1 MTDTMKVLQSFISTN
16 YLVVLIVVI
25 CAVLITVTTLI
36 GLGQLM
42 NRMYKLHK
50 LTTRNTARMQ
60 TAKVNEKMSMY
71 NSIMLLATVY
81 ELCMSKPEEAQV
93 ILSFIRTNLPVM
105 DLSTM
110 KDMDP
115 YRLNAMLSVINEP
128 DIEKI
133 HTMVNE
139 MIDNL
144 DGVASD
150 NFNKTFKDYRE
161 AMIALAEDQ
170 KTALNAEGSH
180 EWEVFKDTKLKQVRE
195 ELKMKNL
202 THLSERAA
210 DLFVNKSAPTLV

>member
-1 MTDTMKVLQSFISTN
+1 MTDMMKTLQSFISTN

-25 CAVLITVTTLI
+25 CAVLITLTALI
-36 GLGQLM
+36 GIGQLM
-42 NRMYKLHK
+42 NRVYKLHK
-50 LTTRNTARMQ
+50 LTTRNIARMQ
-60 TAKVNEKMSMY
+60 SAKMNEKMSMY
-71 NSIMLLATVY
+71 NSVMLLATVY
-81 ELCMSKPEEAQV
+81 ELCMSKLEEAQV

-115 YRLNAMLSVINEP
+115 YRLNAMLSVIDEP

-133 HTMVNE
+133 HAMVNE

-170 KTALNAEGSH
+170 KTALRAEAIHDYSITTDNA
-180 EWEVFKDTKLKQVRE
+180 LKKVRE

-210 DLFVNKSAPTLV
+210 DLFTNKTAPTLV